1 MTMLQPSRDEIRDR
15 RRRRLLFL
23 YALSALAIV
32 WVVGSAM
39 LFGVGTKILDLL
51 GLA

>member
-1 MTMLQPSRDEIRDR
+1 MMVSQPSREELQE

-23 YALSALAIV
+23 YALSALAVV
-32 WVVGSAM
+32 WVVGGAM